1 MAHPMAEQMATISA
15 NSGVKCRLDSL
26 ASSDKPTSGD
36 IANVTERC
44 SGLLEP
50 RKLDAC
56 GDAMVCLKIARH
68 RQEIVVGGDH
78 G

>member
-15 NSGVKCRLDSL
+15 NSDVKCNLDSL
-26 ASSDKPTSGD
+26 ASSDKPTSD
-36 IANVTERC
+36 DFANVAARC
-44 SGLLEP
+44 SGLLET

-56 GDAMVCLKIARH
+56 GDLMVCPKIAQH
-68 RQEIVVGGDH
+68 RQEILIGGDH